1 MQRLNAVASLPS
13 MRDIV
18 TSNAKQQRPKQEQAT
33 TSNTDHPSNIS
44 NDRKEPI
51 FSFEFLHLVHTTLN
65 DAALVQT
72 QKDADPEPP
81 LPKNFFAP
89 LPESSFVPKYVQT
102 SADKSDDRIPV
113 LAPLKPKASTKP
125 KVTASYKR
133 PAASAKSVEQSAEQ
147 KPENNDQSQ
156 KQLAK
161 KSKQANG
168 QVAVANAMSDVIR
181 GLIERLYPEWLLQ
194 GKQRRDDCDTV
205 RVRNKTENGKLM
217 YQMLHGSKNVMHF
230 PSQHFDEDMVINFA
244 QFYQSGATKEE
255 VGCLKKRF
263 IKAHKEELKS

>member
-1 MQRLNAVASLPS
+1 VQRLNAVASLPS

-33 TSNTDHPSNIS
+33 TNNTDHSSNIS

-51 FSFEFLHLVHTTLN
+51 FLLEFPHLAHTTLN

-81 LPKNFFAP
+81 LPNNFFAP

-102 SADKSDDRIPV
+102 SVDKSDDRVPV
-113 LAPLKPKASTKP
+113 LAPLESKASTKP
-125 KVTASYKR
+125 KER

-147 KPENNDQSQ
+147 KPENNEQSQ

-161 KSKQANG
+161 KIKQANG
-168 QVAVANAMSDVIR
+168 QVAAANAMSDITR

-205 RVRNKTENGKLM
+205 RVRNKTENGKLV
-217 YQMLHGSKNVMHF
+217 YQMLRGSKNVLHF

-244 QFYQSGATKEE
+244 HFYQSGATKEE